1 MRILRL
7 QSKPKA
13 SHGEAGVQPRSRGSV
28 SEGHSM
34 PGKCQPPSPG
44 ASPAWGA
51 SLAVA
56 LPGVF
61 PVCFSRARSRG
72 QGQVSRPQ
80 MHPDPL
86 KLEAKFCVRF
96 SWENHSFTQQLLT
109 CPHVPG
115 SSFTARIH
123 SFDSPR
129 GPGSKRTTDYQSVN
143 IPKPGLSEII
153 NITAGV
159 LLLDHL

>member
-1 MRILRL
+1 MSVSALQNGTKRFSSSQQMRILRL

-28 SEGHSM
+28 SEGHSV

-61 PVCFSRARSRG
+61 PVCFSQARSRG

-86 KLEAKFCVRF
+86 KLEAKFCVWF

-109 CPHVPG
+109 CPHAPG
-115 SSFTARIH
+115 SSFTALI
-123 SFDSPR
+123 FQGALVQR
-129 GPGSKRTTDYQSVN
+129 GPQTTS
-143 IPKPGLSEII
+143 
-153 NITAGV
+153 
-159 LLLDHL
+159 LLIFPNLVFQR